1 MGGEWPV
8 LKSEKVTKESSDRNF
23 LNLWRNRT
31 SLIFR
36 GLKRLFPSCATVSKF
51 ALDFKLL
58 GNLSKLCLLSC
69 LNNKL
74 IKLKDTLIMMEA
86 LVVSLSHCITQ
97 LWHSVCLDH
106 CFDHQ
111 RTVSIVVDGDG
122 LGDCA

>member
-1 MGGEWPV
+1 M
-8 LKSEKVTKESSDRNF
+8 SQF
-23 LNLWRNRT
+23 Q
-31 SLIFR
+31 
-36 GLKRLFPSCATVSKF
+36 F

-74 IKLKDTLIMMEA
+74 IKLKETLIMMEA
-86 LVVSLSHCITQ
+86 LVVSLSHLIMQ
-97 LWHSVCLDH
+97 LWCSVYLDH

-111 RTVSIVVDGDG
+111 RAVSIVIDGDG